1 MKLVCMQMEKLY
13 ERYGEG
19 IIRAYVVA
27 FQNEIIPL
35 CFPKVFSEGCVKIL

>member
-1 MKLVCMQMEKLY
+1 MNNLELEKLAN

-35 CFPKVFSEGCVKIL
+35 CFPKVFSERRRIR